1 MELGD
6 FEKKIYNIYLKTL
19 GEKQGRP
26 YMSKKDFSNM
36 TESMKTTLKRLKM
49 FFETYKDVNPLTFF
63 RAGFKGE
70 DKNFLELSYFTSLR
84 ASKLYA
90 KYIKEKYMTSV
101 DNEESIK
108 DFKEGIIFIYDFMR
122 DNDFTLNDYLTS
134 LNESGV
140 PWFIIHLKRQNISFY
155 HIHALEIT
163 LDRFPMDWRELL
175 VKDFENVFFST
186 KKQFDE
192 SSVMKKIGTKL
203 NSFIKRERK
212 SIDKNQNS

>member
-212 SIDKNQNS
+212 SIDKN

>member
-122 DNDFTLNDYLTS
+122 DNDFTLNEYFTS

-163 LDRFPMDWRELL
+163 LDRFPIDWRELL

-212 SIDKNQNS
+212 LIDKK

>member
-122 DNDFTLNDYLTS
+122 DNDFTLNEYLTS

-163 LDRFPMDWRELL
+163 LDRFPIDWRELL

-212 SIDKNQNS
+212 LIDKK

>member
-90 KYIKEKYMTSV
+90 KYIKEKYMTSI

-122 DNDFTLNDYLTS
+122 DNDFTLNEYLTS

-163 LDRFPMDWRELL
+163 LDRFPIDWRELL

-212 SIDKNQNS
+212 SIDK

>member
-122 DNDFTLNDYLTS
+122 DNDFTLNEYLTS

-163 LDRFPMDWRELL
+163 LDRFPIDWRELL

-212 SIDKNQNS
+212 SIDK